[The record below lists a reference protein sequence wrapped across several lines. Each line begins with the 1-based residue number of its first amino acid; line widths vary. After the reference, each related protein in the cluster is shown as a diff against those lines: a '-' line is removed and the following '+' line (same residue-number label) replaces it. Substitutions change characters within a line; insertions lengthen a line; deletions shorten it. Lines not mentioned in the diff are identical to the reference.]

1 MGSSSALGFAL
12 DYASERVT
20 HLLYRETLIAWASL
34 AAVLVAIS
42 LLVRVRATLPFDL
55 RVTKYLQEVD
65 TPLLTTIARWATFMG
80 NSSTIIV
87 LAVIAM
93 GVSIPFALAKAGIYA
108 LWSLLSLPLN
118 ILLKNMFDRERPGEK
133 EVRVSPG
140 PRWGF
145 SYPSGHSMGSA
156 AFYGWIAFVVA
167 LYVRDPFIRYPVMAL
182 FLMLPMGVALSRI
195 YLGAHWFSD
204 VVAGLA
210 GGTMIVVVLAS
221 LFPV

>member
-1 MGSSSALGFAL
+1 VGSSSALRFAYGF
-12 DYASERVT
+12 ASERVAR
-20 HLLYRETLIAWASL
+20 LLYPETLAAWGTL
-34 AAVLVAIS
+34 AL
-42 LLVRVRATLPFDL
+42 LLVTISYLVRLRATLPFDL

-65 TPLLTTIARWATFMG
+65 TPFLSTLARWATFMG
-80 NSSTIIV
+80 NSSTLVV
-87 LAVIAM
+87 LSVLGLLAT
-93 GVSIPFALAKAGIYA
+93 IPIHLAKGGIY
-108 LWSLLSLPLN
+108 LVWSLAALPLN
-118 ILLKNMFDRERPGEK
+118 VVLKNIFDRERPGEK

-156 AFYGWIAFVVA
+156 AFYGWLAFLVA
-167 LYVRDPFIRYPVMAL
+167 LYVRDPFVRYPVVAL
-182 FLMLPMGVALSRI
+182 LLLLPLGVALSRI

-210 GGTMIVVVLAS
+210 GGTLIVVVLAS